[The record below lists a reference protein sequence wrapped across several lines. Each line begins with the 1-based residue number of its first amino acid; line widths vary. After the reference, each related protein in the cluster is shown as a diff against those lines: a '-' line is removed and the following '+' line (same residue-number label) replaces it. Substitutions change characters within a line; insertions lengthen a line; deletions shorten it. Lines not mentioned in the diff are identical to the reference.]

1 MRAVGRGALLLLL
14 LGACAL
20 TAPVRAHDLI
30 TAEAAERYLAQ
41 AQQDLATIQSREPAE
56 RRAEANVALGRMLDE
71 IGELLN
77 RDIASHGKVQGL
89 PSHYLIAQL
98 QGKGAPLAFARGRYL
113 AHVAYYREALK
124 LAPDAPS
131 ASEATLRWMR
141 GTFYDSFDEDPLEVR
156 RQSPEQLREQIALG
170 ERFVQRYPSHPD
182 IEEAQFIVLVQYVRG
197 ARAAADSTS
206 RDAFSSKAR
215 EAAQAFAAR
224 YPDSMRRAAVPVLM
238 EQLPVAKG
246 R

>member
-1 MRAVGRGALLLLL
+1 MRAVGRGALLLL
-14 LGACAL
+14 GACAL
-20 TAPVRAHDLI
+20 GAPVRAHNLI

-41 AQQDLATIQSREPAE
+41 AQQDLATIKSREPAA
-56 RRAEANVALGRMLDE
+56 RRAEANVALGRMLDQ

-89 PSHYLIAQL
+89 ASNYLIAQL
-98 QGKGAPLAFARGRYL
+98 QGKGAPLAFAQGRYL

-131 ASEATLRWMR
+131 ASEAMLRWMR
-141 GTFYDSFDEDPLEVR
+141 GAFYDSFDEDPMEAR
-156 RQSPEQLREQIALG
+156 GQSPEQLREQVTLG
-170 ERFVQRYPSHPD
+170 ERFIQRYPSHPD
-182 IEEAQFIVLVQYVRG
+182 IEEAQFILLVQYVRA

-206 RDAFSSKAR
+206 REEFSSKAR

-224 YPDSMRRAAVPVLM
+224 YPDSMRAAAVPVLT
-238 EQLPVAKG
+238 EQLPVTKG